1 MTSILRER
9 ITIGELSKEYLINT
23 AVLKSIFKGIN
34 RQPIGTYKKEYR
46 IRQVA
51 LLLHQIQENIAAIA
65 NQIGCEN
72 QNNSAVTFRDVM
84 KIAPIEYKK
93 HNIGE

>member
-1 MTSILRER
+1 MWDHHVWAGVSVRH
-9 ITIGELSKEYLINT
+9 
-23 AVLKSIFKGIN
+23 
-34 RQPIGTYKKEYR
+34 YR
-46 IRQVA
+46 SA
-51 LLLHQIQENIAAIA
+51 QIQENIAAIA